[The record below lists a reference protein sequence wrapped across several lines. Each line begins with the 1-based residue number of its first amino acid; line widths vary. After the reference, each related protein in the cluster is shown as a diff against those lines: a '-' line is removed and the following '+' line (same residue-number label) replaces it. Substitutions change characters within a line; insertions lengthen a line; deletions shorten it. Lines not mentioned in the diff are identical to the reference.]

1 MTVYPIPAF
10 LDNYIWA
17 IIDNKKGLF
26 DCVDPGEAEPVLEF
40 AKAHHLQLRSIL
52 LTHHHNDHIGG
63 VGRLIKVYS
72 NCVVYGPFDDRI
84 PYITSHVRANDVIQV
99 GEYTYTILLNPGHT
113 STHISYYEPEQ
124 KWLFCGDTLFSAG
137 CGRVFDGTMDE
148 LYQSMRLFKQLPADT
163 KIFCA
168 HEYTQ
173 QNLRFAQTVEPQNP
187 NINNYL
193 QELKKHPSSCSLPST
208 LALELSINPFL
219 RTEVNEVINYA
230 LSHGAISS
238 SPKDV
243 FAVLRTE
250 KNNFK

>member
-17 IIDNKKGLF
+17 IIDNKSNLF

-40 AKAHHLQLRSIL
+40 AKEHRLQLRSIL

-63 VGRLIKVYS
+63 VGRLIKAHP

-84 PYITSHVRANDVIQV
+84 PYITNHVVANDVIQV
-99 GEYTYTILLNPGHT
+99 GKYTYNILFNPGHT
-113 STHISYYEPEQ
+113 ATHISYYEPAQ

-148 LYQSMRLFKQLPADT
+148 LYQSMQLFKQLPADT
-163 KIFCA
+163 KVFCA

-173 QNLRFAQTVEPQNP
+173 QNLRFAQTVEPKNSD
-187 NINNYL
+187 INNYL
-193 QELKKHPSSCSLPST
+193 HQLKKSPSNCSLPST
-208 LALELSINPFL
+208 LALELSVNPFF
-219 RTEVNEVINYA
+219 RTEVSSVINYA
-230 LSHGAISS
+230 LNHGAASS
-238 SPKDV
+238 SPQDV
-243 FAVLRTE
+243 FATLRTE
-250 KNNFK
+250 KNNFW